1 MTGKVIRLD
10 VLLVFG
16 ERLGPLGRG
25 AGSCE
30 DEVSTVPTVRF
41 SIGLHVLAAG
51 LRTALYN
58 GPVGLEVDDPYVLAW
73 VEGAERAYTMSLVEV
88 FGIPFQAR
96 RALLGALGEV
106 RPSWS

>member
-1 MTGKVIRLD
+1 VTGKVIRLD
-10 VLLVFG
+10 VLVFG
-16 ERLGPLGRG
+16 ERFGPLGRG
-25 AGSCE
+25 AGSCRG
-30 DEVSTVPTVRF
+30 DEVSAVSTVRF
-41 SIGLHVLAAG
+41 PVGLHVVAAG

-88 FGIPFQAR
+88 FGILFQAR